1 MTKVPWHDDD
11 YDDEQSDNKTVV
23 KKQDDGRLNDDNSAR
38 IQLSMLCDFTT
49 QGSTTSILRNG
60 KCWWYQHVHTCTT
73 IVIIVVQSSDK
84 LNHARGSVKIQMCDT
99 IGSGYS
105 WLQSQAGH
113 LTWEAEY
120 SCVTSVDHNLTFTS
134 KRDAGRDGYG

>member
-1 MTKVPWHDDD
+1 MEGWTTTIQQEFNYLCYVISLHRDPQPQ
-11 YDDEQSDNKTVV
+11 YCATGNV
-23 KKQDDGRLNDDNSAR
+23 DGTNMY
-38 IQLSMLCDFTT
+38 I
-49 QGSTTSILRNG
+49 
-60 KCWWYQHVHTCTT
+60 HCTT

-84 LNHARGSVKIQMCDT
+84 LNHARGGVKIQMCDT

-120 SCVTSVDHNLTFTS
+120 SRVTSVDHNLTFTS